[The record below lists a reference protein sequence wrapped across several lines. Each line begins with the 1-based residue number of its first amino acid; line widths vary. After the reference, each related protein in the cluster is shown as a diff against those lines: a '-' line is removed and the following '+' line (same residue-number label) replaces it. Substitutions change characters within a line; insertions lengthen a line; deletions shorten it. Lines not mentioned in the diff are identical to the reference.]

1 MLVDELG
8 LMGRLVDDLAT
19 LARIDDR
26 ALLRP
31 ENLAADDFLRGL
43 SAKAETILPERL
55 RVEPGASG
63 ATFRA
68 DPQRLTQALLNLVRN
83 AAEHARGDGP
93 VHLRATAGPSSWLFE
108 VADEGGG
115 LAPGDEEIVFEPFV
129 TGSSP
134 TGSSTTGSSTTGGT
148 GLGLAIVRGIANAH
162 GGESGVMNRP
172 GRGATFW
179 IRIPR

>member
-1 MLVDELG
+1 VY
-8 LMGRLVDDLAT
+8 
-19 LARIDDR
+19 
-26 ALLRP
+26 
-31 ENLAADDFLRGL
+31 
-43 SAKAETILPERL
+43 
-55 RVEPGASG
+55 
-63 ATFRA
+63 
-68 DPQRLTQALLNLVRN
+68 
-83 AAEHARGDGP
+83 
-93 VHLRATAGPSSWLFE
+93 LRATAGPLSWLFE

-129 TGSSP
+129 TGSS
-134 TGSSTTGSSTTGGT
+134 TTGLSTTGGT